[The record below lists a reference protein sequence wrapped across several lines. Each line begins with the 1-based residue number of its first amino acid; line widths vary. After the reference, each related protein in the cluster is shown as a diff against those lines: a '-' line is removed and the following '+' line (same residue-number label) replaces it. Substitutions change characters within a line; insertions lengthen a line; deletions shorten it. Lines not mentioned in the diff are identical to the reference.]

1 MFQALL
7 DQALANI
14 ARGHEEELRRVTEAL
29 CTENASLTRQLAR
42 MQMLLSSTSQLPSAD
57 APAKPAPLELP
68 IPEPPRP
75 PFEVAAENR
84 SPGSS
89 AANDQRNAGDQNSP
103 GELQGSPTGQGM
115 SALFKPH
122 ENQAFDL
129 PGAVDQGSRPALPA
143 LPEEYRVETEP
154 ASTAPVVKRAS
165 SVQFLEEPD
174 SPHTQ
179 RQSKRVSLMTHVP
192 SDGAHD
198 SVEVQPVWQQD
209 RAPDKRATSSRRLS
223 PGSLGLGMQTRRSSV
238 PEFTLVNVVT
248 EKNEKR
254 RCWSCLNSLVM
265 FPGSNKRLAFE
276 VFGLL
281 LILYDLVW
289 WPAQVFGFASVPF
302 TRAILWLS
310 SAFWAFDLLL
320 SFFVGFTIIDQG
332 LIEMRVSKIA
342 WHYARTWLPMDLSLV
357 LLDWTLNTLILLSHY
372 GVADFG
378 GGAFLEKAKV
388 LRLLRLLRLFK
399 ASGFIS
405 ALSDRIQSETRRIL
419 VRVLK
424 LLVFIISIVHLIACS
439 WYGIG
444 INDVERED
452 TWVKANDLNEK
463 GAVYAYTTA
472 LHWSITQFVPASM
485 EVVPKNELERSF
497 SIVVIVSAMV
507 IFSSFIST
515 ITNAMNQLRNLNS
528 ERNAELIKLRRFF
541 SENNVSTSLVARI
554 SSCIHQSTK
563 LTSSRVHSE
572 DISILDLLPVSLKCD
587 LAEEVYAPT
596 LCAHP
601 LIFTWAEYYPRESK
615 RLFVAARSFSLGT
628 KHELFH
634 AGQVPENVYFLSS
647 GQMVFIRDDQAN
659 EPPAIVSPGQ
669 WLTEPAM
676 WIKWKHVGHSS
687 STENCEL
694 VVLPCDAAARILSQ
708 SNPSTD
714 SGPRRYARTF
724 AAYFAKQPDR
734 LSDVWADM
742 DVIDAMVST
751 AFIKEE
757 RELLRQEAASTGIKH
772 MTPFAMWKKRT
783 TSGNLAPEAVLERQ
797 LRKNRSV
804 SGNLAQDAN
813 LERHHKTLTA
823 LQERVVKY
831 SADTQQRKDIL
842 GIGSSDSSGSSD
854 DSVPPAISTI
864 SRPLDM
870 ASPKSLSPVF
880 AINPLNVV
888 PGIASA
894 FRHLT

>member
-1 MFQALL
+1 M
-7 DQALANI
+7 
-14 ARGHEEELRRVTEAL
+14 R
-29 CTENASLTRQLAR
+29 
-42 MQMLLSSTSQLPSAD
+42 
-57 APAKPAPLELP
+57 
-68 IPEPPRP
+68 
-75 PFEVAAENR
+75 
-84 SPGSS
+84 
-89 AANDQRNAGDQNSP
+89 AG
-103 GELQGSPTGQGM
+103 
-115 SALFKPH
+115 
-122 ENQAFDL
+122 
-129 PGAVDQGSRPALPA
+129 
-143 LPEEYRVETEP
+143 
-154 ASTAPVVKRAS
+154 
-165 SVQFLEEPD
+165 
-174 SPHTQ
+174 
-179 RQSKRVSLMTHVP
+179 
-192 SDGAHD
+192 
-198 SVEVQPVWQQD
+198 
-209 RAPDKRATSSRRLS
+209 SSRR
-223 PGSLGLGMQTRRSSV
+223 MQARRGFV
-238 PEFTLVNVVT
+238 PEFTLVKVVT
-248 EKNEKR
+248 EKTEKR

-276 VFGLL
+276 IFGLL
-281 LILYDLVW
+281 LIIYDLVW

-342 WHYARTWLPMDLSLV
+342 RNYARTWLPMDLSLV
-357 LLDWTLNTLILLSHY
+357 LLDWTLNALILLSHY

-378 GGAFLEKAKV
+378 GGAVWEKAQV

-399 ASGFIS
+399 ASSFIS

-424 LLVFIISIVHLIACS
+424 LLVFIMLINHLIACS

-497 SIVVIVSAMV
+497 TIVVIVSAMV

-541 SENNVSTSLVARI
+541 SENKISTPLVARI

-572 DISILDLLPVSLKCD
+572 DISILELLPVSLKCD

-634 AGQVPENVYFLSS
+634 AGQVPENIYFLSS
-647 GQMVFIRDDQAN
+647 GQMVFIRDNQELAK

-669 WLTEPAM
+669 WLAEPAM

-714 SGPRRYARTF
+714 SGARRYARTF
-724 AAYFAKQPDR
+724 AAYFTKKPDR

-742 DVIDAMVST
+742 DVIEAMVST

-757 RELLRQEAASTGIKH
+757 RELLRQEAASTGIKNT
-772 MTPFAMWKKRT
+772 TPFA
-783 TSGNLAPEAVLERQ
+783 
-797 LRKNRSV
+797 
-804 SGNLAQDAN
+804 
-813 LERHHKTLTA
+813 TLTA
-823 LQERVVKY
+823 LHDRVVKY
-831 SADTQQRKDIL
+831 SADTQQRNDIL
-842 GIGSSDSSGSSD
+842 GIGSSDNSDNSDD

-864 SRPLDM
+864 SRPLAM
-870 ASPKSLSPVF
+870 GSPNTSPLF
-880 AINPLNVV
+880 AINTLNVV
-888 PGIASA
+888 PGIASV
-894 FRHLT
+894 FRHLTQGSK